1 VHEAD
6 QPRPRDGRA
15 GTVTVM
21 AATELVWWVLRPV
34 LRLRLAWFRHLVSGG
49 TFPPAPT
56 AAALQAAAEVRA
68 DPSADRVGWIGSP
81 AAARFGVLHDD
92 LTTLARVAALVEAH
106 RGRPLVWIE
115 AGSALL
121 TVRDAAEEQPTALAD
136 VDAVVVALGFSD
148 VLLMTSAAAWTR
160 DLDRL
165 LDRARRPGR
174 VLSPVIVGGVPPM
187 DRFTETA
194 GMGRSL
200 IRAQVARLD
209 AATVELVR
217 RRGDCVFV
225 PFPDLDVGA
234 AQVRGRLWSW
244 SRVHQLWA
252 AALAPELAR
261 LLDEDA

>member
-1 VHEAD
+1 M
-6 QPRPRDGRA
+6 G
-15 GTVTVM
+15 
-21 AATELVWWVLRPV
+21 ATELVRWVLRPV
-34 LRLRLAWFRHLVSGG
+34 LRLRLVWFRHQVRGG
-49 TFPPAPT
+49 TFPPAPS
-56 AAALQAAAEVRA
+56 AEALQAAAEVRA
-68 DPSADRVGWIGSP
+68 DPTADRVAWLGSP

-92 LTTLARVAALVEAH
+92 LTTLARVAVLVEAH

-115 AGSALL
+115 AGASLL
-121 TVRDAAEEQPTALAD
+121 TVRDAAGDEAPALQD
-136 VDAVVVALGFSD
+136 VDVTVVALGFSD
-148 VLLMTSAAAWTR
+148 VLLMTSTDAWTR

-165 LDRARRPGR
+165 IDRARRPGR
-174 VLSPVIVGGVPPM
+174 VLSPVIVGGVPLM

-194 GMGRSL
+194 WMGREL

-209 AATVELVR
+209 AATIELVR

-225 PFPDLDVGA
+225 PFPDLDAGA

>member
-1 VHEAD
+1 
-6 QPRPRDGRA
+6 
-15 GTVTVM
+15 
-21 AATELVWWVLRPV
+21 V
-34 LRLRLAWFRHLVSGG
+34 LRLRLAWFRHLVRGG

-56 AAALQAAAEVRA
+56 QAVRQAAAEARD
-68 DPSADRVGWIGSP
+68 DPTADRVAWLGSP
-81 AAARFGVLHDD
+81 AAARFGVLDDD

-115 AGSALL
+115 AGASLR
-121 TVRDAAEEQPTALAD
+121 TVRDAARDDAPSLAD
-136 VDAVVVALGFSD
+136 VDVTVVALGFSD
-148 VLLMTSAAAWTR
+148 VLLMTSTAAWTR
-160 DLDRL
+160 DLDQL

-194 GMGRSL
+194 WMGREL

-209 AATVELVR
+209 AATEQLVR

-225 PFPDLDVGA
+225 RFPDLDAGA
-234 AQVRGRLWSW
+234 AQGRGRRGSGGGGDP
-244 SRVHQLWA
+244 RWA

>member
-1 VHEAD
+1 M
-6 QPRPRDGRA
+6 G
-15 GTVTVM
+15 
-21 AATELVWWVLRPV
+21 ATELVWWVLRPV
-34 LRLRLAWFRHLVSGG
+34 LRLRLAWFRHLVRGG

-56 AAALQAAAEVRA
+56 QAVRQAAAEARD
-68 DPSADRVGWIGSP
+68 DPTADRVAWLGSP
-81 AAARFGVLHDD
+81 AAARFGVLDDD

-115 AGSALL
+115 AGASLR
-121 TVRDAAEEQPTALAD
+121 TVRDAARDDAPSLAD
-136 VDAVVVALGFSD
+136 VDVTVVALGFSD
-148 VLLMTSAAAWTR
+148 VLLMTSTAAWTR
-160 DLDRL
+160 DLDQL

-194 GMGRSL
+194 WMGREL

-209 AATVELVR
+209 AATEQLVR

-225 PFPDLDVGA
+225 RFPDLDAGA

>member
-1 VHEAD
+1 ME
-6 QPRPRDGRA
+6 
-15 GTVTVM
+15 
-21 AATELVWWVLRPV
+21 ATELVRWFLRPV
-34 LRLRLAWFRHLVSGG
+34 LRLRLAWFRHLVRGG

-56 AAALQAAAEVRA
+56 GAARRAAVEARA
-68 DPSADRVGWIGSP
+68 DVSADRVGWLGSP

-106 RGRPLVWIE
+106 RARPLVWIE
-115 AGSALL
+115 AGSAFL
-121 TVRDAAEEQPTALAD
+121 TVRDAADHASTALAD
-136 VDAVVVALGFSD
+136 VDAVVVAFGYSD
-148 VLLMTSAAAWTR
+148 VLLMTSATAWTR

-174 VLSPVIVGGVPPM
+174 VLSPVIVGGIPPM
-187 DRFTETA
+187 DRFTESA
-194 GMGRSL
+194 WMGRGM
-200 IRAQVARLD
+200 IRAQIERLD
-209 AATVELVR
+209 AATIELVR

-225 PFPDLDVGA
+225 PFPDLDAGA

>member
-1 VHEAD
+1 M
-6 QPRPRDGRA
+6 G
-15 GTVTVM
+15 
-21 AATELVWWVLRPV
+21 ATELVRWVLRPV
-34 LRLRLAWFRHLVSGG
+34 LRLRLIWFRHQVGGG
-49 TFPPAPT
+49 TFPPAPS
-56 AAALQAAAEVRA
+56 AEALQAAAEARA
-68 DPSADRVGWIGSP
+68 DPTADRVAWLGSP
-81 AAARFGVLHDD
+81 AATRFGVLHDD
-92 LTTLARVAALVEAH
+92 LTTLARVAVLVEAH
-106 RGRPLVWIE
+106 RGRPLVWVE
-115 AGSALL
+115 AGASLL
-121 TVRDAAEEQPTALAD
+121 TVRDAADDEAQALQD
-136 VDAVVVALGFSD
+136 VDVTVVALGFSD
-148 VLLMTSAAAWTR
+148 VLLMTSTDAWTR

-165 LDRARRPGR
+165 IDRARRPGR

-194 GMGRSL
+194 WMGREL

-209 AATVELVR
+209 GATIELVR

-225 PFPDLDVGA
+225 PFPDLDAGA